1 MTLYASTALTCTHTH
16 THTQLGITTMTPSA
30 LLQGATS
37 IVVQNKQLRNE
48 LRALEREIKNI
59 RDQNNFMVSYK
70 IFLGRGG
77 GGVERISSLETF
89 SHRKDGELVLIEI
102 FRFCNVGDDVQT
114 TQASHTKN

>member
-1 MTLYASTALTCTHTH
+1 MLEYFQHVVTLYASTDMH

-59 RDQNNFMVSYK
+59 RDQNNFMVNYK
-70 IFLGRGG
+70 IFFLGG
-77 GGVERISSLETF
+77 GGGG
-89 SHRKDGELVLIEI
+89 GEG
-102 FRFCNVGDDVQT
+102 C
-114 TQASHTKN
+114 